1 MRIVCPACATTYE
14 VPETWL
20 PPGRAVRCARCD
32 TDWMPLAAKAAI
44 QPAPDEVPPDWVP
57 PDEAPL
63 DAPEPSAPFPP
74 LVNKAPRSALRIP
87 LMAVVN
93 TTPRKETTALTGWI
107 ISLALLAALAWGGVR
122 WRTDVMRAWPPSERL
137 YAALG
142 LVPGQE
148 GRQAPDQ

>member
-32 TDWMPLAAKAAI
+32 ADWMPLAATAPI
-44 QPAPDEVPPDWVP
+44 QPAPDWIP
-57 PDEAPL
+57 PDEVPS
-63 DAPEPSAPFPP
+63 DAPEPTEAPAPFPP
-74 LVNKAPRSALRIP
+74 LANKAPRSALRIP

-93 TTPRKETTALTGWI
+93 PAPRPEMTALTGWI

-142 LVPGQE
+142 LAPGQE